1 MGWSVV
7 EDLEVNRKV
16 ETLGATGSALKP
28 TLVIENAVCI
38 SVLHQAAQI
47 ERNVSG
53 VFLSE
58 GCNSYVTEG
67 SRVAVVRI

>member
-16 ETLGATGSALKP
+16 ETLGAGSALKP

>member
-1 MGWSVV
+1 MGSSVV

-38 SVLHQAAQI
+38 SVLHQAAQ
-47 ERNVSG
+47 
-53 VFLSE
+53 LSE
-58 GCNSYVTEG
+58 TCQAYS
-67 SRVAVVRI
+67 SQRVVIRMLRKAVV